1 MTLRGRILT
10 LAASLVASPALA
22 YSDATQIPPPPY
34 LVQPVTVLLIFL
46 GIFVGAA
53 WSLSTLMGVS
63 PRPVR
68 LNLWKWR
75 RRRRF

>member
-1 MTLRGRILT
+1 
-10 LAASLVASPALA
+10 LALSFLLAASPALA
-22 YSDATQIPPPPY
+22 VSDGTEIPPPPY
-34 LVQPVTVLLIFL
+34 LIQPVVVLLIFL

-63 PRPVR
+63 ARPAR
-68 LNLWKWR
+68 LHLWK